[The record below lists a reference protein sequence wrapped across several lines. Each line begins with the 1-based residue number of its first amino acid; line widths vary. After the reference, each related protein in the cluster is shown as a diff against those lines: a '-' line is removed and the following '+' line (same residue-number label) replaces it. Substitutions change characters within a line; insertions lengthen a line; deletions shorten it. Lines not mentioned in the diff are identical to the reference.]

1 LQALFAIFIAAAY
14 IASSTTIGQKMYTAD
29 AVKYYG
35 GRRELAEAL
44 GITRQAVEQ
53 WGKLVALGCAYK
65 LQVITKGDLMVDERK
80 YKKAGK

>member
-1 LQALFAIFIAAAY
+1 
-14 IASSTTIGQKMYTAD
+14 MYTAD

-35 GRRELAEAL
+35 GRRELAAAL

-53 WGKLVALGCAYK
+53 WGKVVARGVAYR